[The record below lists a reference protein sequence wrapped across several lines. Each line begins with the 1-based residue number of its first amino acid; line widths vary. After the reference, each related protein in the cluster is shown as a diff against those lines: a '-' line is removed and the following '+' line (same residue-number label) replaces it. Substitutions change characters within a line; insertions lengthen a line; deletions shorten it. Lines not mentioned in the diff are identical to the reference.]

1 MSYQVLARKWR
12 PRLFAEMV
20 GQEHVLRTIINA
32 LDNDRLHHAFLF
44 TGTRGVGKTT
54 IARILAKS
62 LNCER
67 GVSSTPCGQCSA
79 CREID
84 AGRFVD
90 LLEVDAASR
99 TKVEDT
105 RDILDNVQ
113 YAPTRGRYKVYLID
127 EVHMLSKSS
136 FNALLKTLEEPP
148 PHIKF
153 LLATTDPQKLPVT
166 VLSRCLQFNLKRLP
180 EALIARHLQFI
191 VTEEKIAHDEAALRQ
206 LARAADGSMRDALSL
221 LDQAIGFGAGQ
232 LQASEVA
239 AMLGTLDSRHVV
251 EILQALAARDGA
263 AMLQVIERVAEQSPD
278 YGMLLEALLSAL
290 HRLAVLQMVPE
301 LSHSDASESD
311 TDEKEA
317 LMPLLQQL
325 APDDLQLYYQIG
337 LIGRRDL
344 PLAPEPRAGLEMVL
358 LRMLAFRPTA
368 ASIPALASSV
378 ARPATVARVAGTTV
392 AKKKT
397 TSQPDPGS
405 KPGEQ
410 AVAKT
415 EFQHEWDQM
424 VAGLALSG
432 MLHQLAVNCVLERR
446 QDDLMV
452 LRLDEAHAHLGR
464 DGMRQRLQQRLQQY
478 LGTAVRLELKT
489 GLPQTETPAARQQR
503 EQAARQQQ
511 AEDAIK
517 QDSVVSLLQETFNA
531 QIVPH
536 SIEPVD

>member
-301 LSHSDASESD
+301 LSSSDASESD